1 MEKFLNRRRVLK
13 GALNGAAVSLPLPF
27 LDCFLNSNGSALA
40 NTGVPLPPVF
50 GSWTQNLGFTPGR
63 WKPSKVGANFELGDE
78 LKALEPFKREVNL
91 FSGMKYF
98 LEGRPMAT
106 HTTGLEVATMGSIPV
121 GVESDPSIDTLIADV
136 VGVRSRFR
144 SLEVSLN
151 GSRDSWSRRKGGTV
165 NPSEPSPVALYARV
179 FGPEFKDP
187 NEAEFKPDPKVMTRR
202 SVLSVVKDERLDIMK
217 RVGSADRDRLEEYFT
232 SLRQIEQQLDIELRE
247 PIPLKSC
254 GLPEQYAEAE
264 PSVMVESVERNNQL
278 FSDILA
284 HAIACGQT
292 QVVNIFFHANNIRRR
307 GWVRDWHNLTHEEP
321 IDPDLG
327 YQKDVAWF
335 VDFGMT
341 TFANFIGRL
350 ADYREGDGSVLD
362 RVLLLWQTDHGYAM
376 AHTMDDIPIL
386 VVGSGGGRIKTGMHL
401 SPVGDPTTRVG
412 LTLQQA
418 MGVPIN
424 TWGRLS
430 NETSRP
436 IAEILA

>member
-1 MEKFLNRRRVLK
+1 MKKSMNRRRVLK
-13 GALNGAAVSLPLPF
+13 GALNGAVVSLPLPF
-27 LDCFLNSNGSALA
+27 LDCFLNDNGNAFA
-40 NTGVPLPPVF
+40 KTGAPLPLVF
-50 GSWTQNLGFTPGR
+50 GSWIQNLGFTPGR
-63 WKPSKVGANFELGDE
+63 WKPSKIGADFELGPE
-78 LKALEPFKREVNL
+78 LKPLEPFKNKLNL
-91 FSGMKYF
+91 FSGMNYF
-98 LEGRPMAT
+98 LDGRPMST

-121 GVESDPSIDTLIADV
+121 GTESDPTIDTLIADA
-136 VGVRSRFR
+136 VGTKTRFR

-151 GSRDSWSRRKGGTV
+151 GSQRSWSRRKGGTA

-217 RVGSADRDRLEEYFT
+217 RVGSADRERLEEYFT

-247 PIPLKSC
+247 PIPLQAC
-254 GLPEQYAEAE
+254 DIPGQEAESE
-264 PSVMVESVERNNQL
+264 PSVLVESVEKNNKL
-278 FSDILA
+278 FADILA

-292 QVVNIFFHANNIRRR
+292 QVVNVFLHANSIRKR

-321 IDPDLG
+321 IDPKLG
-327 YQKDVAWF
+327 YQRDVAWF
-335 VDFGMT
+335 ANFGMS

-350 ADYREGDGSVLD
+350 AGYREGDGSVLD
-362 RVLLLWQTDHGYAM
+362 RALLLWQTDHGYAM

-386 VVGSGGGRIKTGMHL
+386 LVGSGGGRIKTGMHL
-401 SPVGDPTTRVG
+401 SPVGDPTSRVG
-412 LTLQQA
+412 LTVQQA

-436 IAEILA
+436 ITEILA